1 MIAPQSLNTI
11 DVGMWNSENKYIL
24 KLKMP
29 PAALARL
36 RLRSTKAFATENE
49 FFQKLLSDLVGL
61 LYQTCTVTNGTSTQE
76 TESDPLIRT
85 TKKEAIVEPGL
96 IFVKRLIP
104 LLKENA
110 SALPKCVE
118 WLQKISES
126 VPSIV

>member
-1 MIAPQSLNTI
+1 MIVPQSLNTI

-29 PAALARL
+29 PAALAQ
-36 RLRSTKAFATENE
+36 LRSTKAFATENK
-49 FFQKLLSDLVGL
+49 FFQKLLSDLVRP
-61 LYQTCTVTNGTSTQE
+61 LYLTCTITNGTSTQE

>member
-1 MIAPQSLNTI
+1 MIIPRSLSTI
-11 DVGMWNSENKYIL
+11 DVGMRNSENKYIL

-36 RLRSTKAFATENE
+36 RGTKAFATENE

-61 LYQTCTVTNGTSTQE
+61 LYLNCTVTNGTSTQE
-76 TESDPLIRT
+76 AEPDPLVRT
-85 TKKEAIVEPGL
+85 TKKEAIVELGL
-96 IFVKRLIP
+96 IFVNRLIP

-126 VPSIV
+126 VPSFV

>member
-1 MIAPQSLNTI
+1 M
-11 DVGMWNSENKYIL
+11 GNSENKSIL

-36 RLRSTKAFATENE
+36 GSTKAFATENE

-61 LYQTCTVTNGTSTQE
+61 LYLTYTVTNGTSTQG
-76 TESDPLIRT
+76 TESDLLIRT
-85 TKKEAIVEPGL
+85 TKKEAIVEHGL

>member
-1 MIAPQSLNTI
+1 MIVPQSLNTI
-11 DVGMWNSENKYIL
+11 DVGMCNSENKYIL

-36 RLRSTKAFATENE
+36 RRTKAFATENE
-49 FFQKLLSDLVGL
+49 FFQKLLSDLVGP
-61 LYQTCTVTNGTSTQE
+61 LYLTCTVTNGTSTQE
-76 TESDPLIRT
+76 SESDPLIRT